1 MFEYEKLVLGELA
14 TNCYLLWDSQSREAA
29 VIDAADSAETISEE
43 IEKRQ
48 LKLKYVISTHGH
60 FDHNL
65 AALDLK
71 LIYQVPFCASQKDFF
86 LLARQQESAN
96 HFLGAKIQV
105 PNFKKIDIDLDKTE
119 SLSLGEQKIKIIK
132 TSGHTP
138 GGVSILADKFLF
150 DGDLIF
156 TEGVRGDTRHQY
168 SSDREMFR
176 SICKVL
182 ELPDEVEIL
191 PGHGETTT
199 VAKAREMFNCQY
211 GEWN

>member
-1 MFEYEKLVLGELA
+1 M
-14 TNCYLLWDSQSREAA
+14 
-29 VIDAADSAETISEE
+29 
-43 IEKRQ
+43 
-48 LKLKYVISTHGH
+48 
-60 FDHNL
+60 
-65 AALDLK
+65 
-71 LIYQVPFCASQKDFF
+71 
-86 LLARQQESAN
+86 
-96 HFLGAKIQV
+96 
-105 PNFKKIDIDLDKTE
+105 
-119 SLSLGEQKIKIIK
+119 
-132 TSGHTP
+132 
-138 GGVSILADKFLF
+138 SILADKFLF

-211 GEWN
+211 GE